1 MFEKY
6 RHEILDSE
14 HPFNVSSSLSSLSAA
29 FLPLMLFGGRDYC
42 NCLSIFSAVN
52 FFYRDYIPYRVNAF
66 ADALIC
72 TTFLSEFDFVCRQ

>member
-42 NCLSIFSAVN
+42 NCVSIGLFSAVN
-52 FFYRDYIPYRVNAF
+52 FFYRDYIPT
-66 ADALIC
+66 AL
-72 TTFLSEFDFVCRQ
+72 TRLLTR